1 MGKCTRHADSPGAG
15 SGGGHTNRVLTLN
28 LSLTESLNYAAL
40 RTELRAV
47 ATRHARRTNRRF
59 AQIVAAD
66 GRIVDVLEV
75 R

>member
-1 MGKCTRHADSPGAG
+1 M
-15 SGGGHTNRVLTLN
+15 LTLN
-28 LSLTESLNYAAL
+28 LSATESLNYAML
-40 RTELRAV
+40 RTEIRAAAV
-47 ATRHARRTNRRF
+47 RHARRANRRF

>member
-1 MGKCTRHADSPGAG
+1 M
-15 SGGGHTNRVLTLN
+15 LTLN
-28 LSLTESLNYAAL
+28 LSATESLNYAVL
-40 RTELRAV
+40 RSELREA
-47 ATRHARRTNRRF
+47 ATNHARRTNRRF

>member
-1 MGKCTRHADSPGAG
+1 M
-15 SGGGHTNRVLTLN
+15 LTLN
-28 LSLTESLNYAAL
+28 LSAIESLNYSML
-40 RTELRAV
+40 RSELRAV
-47 ATRHARRTNRRF
+47 ATHHARRTNRRF

>member
-1 MGKCTRHADSPGAG
+1 M
-15 SGGGHTNRVLTLN
+15 LTLN
-28 LSLTESLNYAAL
+28 LSATESLNYAVL
-40 RTELRAV
+40 RTELREA